1 MDNNTRIAKELVK
14 IAESLMDDED
24 LSINEDV
31 KKILPSI
38 KDESVREEIVSWFS
52 SKRKVAGYIAD
63 YNFDPDWNEQVRR
76 IKMWNKQGIVGVES
90 ISILLKALYEKET
103 NQKLQPFFV
112 KMLTEFLS

>member
-24 LSINEDV
+24 LSINKDV
-31 KKILPSI
+31 NKILPSI
-38 KDESVREEIVSWFS
+38 KDESVKQEIISWFS
-52 SKRKVAGYIAD
+52 SKRKVAN
-63 YNFDPDWNEQVRR
+63 YNFFPEWDEQVRK
-76 IKMWNKQGIVGVES
+76 IKMWNKQGVLGVEN
-90 ISILLKALYEKET
+90 ISILLKVLYEQQT